1 MHPNAGTH
9 SRKFGVRL
17 RHCNFIDSVHA
28 HAAERGE
35 CCEWGREVNLRL
47 ENVDAWNL
55 SRDRTLE
62 RDIYT
67 YIIFVTEAK
76 YAIFYKQDI
85 ISCL

>member
-1 MHPNAGTH
+1 MQDPFQEVWSEVET
-9 SRKFGVRL
+9 L
-17 RHCNFIDSVHA
+17 QLIDSVRA
-28 HAAERGE
+28 YAAERGE
-35 CCEWGREVNLRL
+35 VCEWGREVNLRL